1 MKISFGGSDDSAAP
15 SGGRRWLRAGLG
27 LTLGLLVPTY
37 FIGRVFSLGWLN
49 TAINRRVWCSDATSA
64 ERLRLDV
71 SRSASGVRYNTVVVC
86 RRGVETVRTLGQV
99 RLDVTGWTLAFV
111 ASLLL
116 MVLFVASLWAWSKL
130 RKRS

>member
-1 MKISFGGSDDSAAP
+1 MKISFGGSDDAAAQ

-27 LTLGLLVPTY
+27 LTLGLLAPTY

-64 ERLRLDV
+64 ERVDIIA
-71 SRSASGVRYNTVVVC
+71 SSTASGVRYNTVVHC

-116 MVLFVASLWAWSKL
+116 VALFVASLWGWSTL
-130 RKRS
+130 RRRS